1 MNIRNDYS
9 GKRFG
14 KYYLIQKLGNGG
26 FGSVYKVFDNILGVE
41 KALKILEVSNPEE
54 AYKLFSEAAIPY
66 KCQHNHVI
74 KINSGEIIKYNGELL
89 FVIDML
95 FLSVFERAKIQI
107 ISIALQ
113 KRSFFSK
120 KNLFYNKVVFL
131 LGNV

>member
-1 MNIRNDYS
+1 MS
-9 GKRFG
+9 FK
-14 KYYLIQKLGNGG
+14 
-26 FGSVYKVFDNILGVE
+26 
-41 KALKILEVSNPEE
+41 
-54 AYKLFSEAAIPY
+54 
-66 KCQHNHVI
+66 
-74 KINSGEIIKYNGELL
+74 LL